1 VAVLGVAT
9 LKTGAD
15 QGAVSLRL
23 SPGVVKNFKDKGPGW
38 QRPIDNALR
47 SVTGVDKALDKAAG
61 TGWSQ

>member
-1 VAVLGVAT
+1 

-15 QGAVSLRL
+15 QGAVSPRL
-23 SPGVVKNFKDKGPGW
+23 APGVVEYFKDKGPGW

-61 TGWSQ
+61 IGWSQ